1 MNELKITTFNIRCF
15 GFGGEYYQKEMS
27 ELRGPYLKHF
37 LEKNYSDTDV
47 FVFQE
52 IMNPLYLPVI
62 LPKGFKTYTYEHDY
76 KRHMFIVIA
85 CRKELEIKDLQTIP
99 DTALD
104 DETSRPALY
113 GLLTH
118 EGQPLLDII
127 GVHLKSKSDH
137 TDSRIQQAKAILK
150 FIETLPESHAKLM
163 TGDFNSHVI
172 ESTLK
177 DKDDLTY
184 LQEVFEGQLKLI
196 AHNSNT
202 YLSSRDIMSLDHFF
216 ISGAKALSVEVYN
229 LPDYSPD
236 QSFKNFYNEISD
248 HLPVTIHLKLS

>member
-15 GFGGEYYQKEMS
+15 GFGGNYYQKTKS

-37 LEKNYSDTDV
+37 IDSNFSDTDV

-62 LPKGFKTYTYEHDY
+62 LPDGFKTYTYEHEY
-76 KRHMFIVIA
+76 KRHMFIVLA
-85 CRKELEIKDLQTIP
+85 CKKELEIKDFKPIP

-104 DETSRPALY
+104 TETSRPAFY
-113 GLLTH
+113 GLLTLNDDS
-118 EGQPLLDII
+118 LLDII

-137 TDSRIQQAKAILK
+137 TESRLEQAKSISK
-150 FIETLPESHAKLM
+150 FIKDLPASRPKLM

-177 DKDDLTY
+177 NKDDLTY
-184 LQEVFEGQLKLI
+184 LEEIFEDQLSLFPHKK
-196 AHNSNT
+196 NT
-202 YLSSRDIMSLDHFF
+202 YLSSKDIMSLDHFF
-216 ISGAKALSVEVYN
+216 ISGVEPLSVEVYN

-248 HLPVTIHLKLS
+248 HLPVTIHLKMT

>member
-1 MNELKITTFNIRCF
+1 MDELKVTTFNIRCF
-15 GFGGEYYQKEMS
+15 GFGGNYYQKEMS

-62 LPKGFKTYTYEHDY
+62 LLKGFKTYTYEHDY
-76 KRHMFIVIA
+76 KRHMFVVIA
-85 CRKELEIKDLQTIP
+85 CKEELEVKNHKPIP
-99 DTALD
+99 LTALD
-104 DETSRPALY
+104 RETSRPALY
-113 GLLTH
+113 GQLNFNNK
-118 EGQPLLDII
+118 PLLDII
-127 GVHLKSKSDH
+127 GVHLKSQSEH
-137 TDSRIQQAKAILK
+137 TESRIDQAKSISK
-150 FIETLPESHAKLM
+150 FIKSLDESIPKLM

-172 ESTLK
+172 ESTLNN
-177 DKDDLTY
+177 KDDLTY
-184 LQEVFEGQLKLI
+184 LEEVFEGQLKLI

-236 QSFKNFYNEISD
+236 QSFKHFYNEISD
-248 HLPVTIHLKLS
+248 HLPVSIHLKLT